1 MAFNPARK
9 MADNIAAIR
18 IALDFTG
25 RQLTETELQTLKK
38 YAAFGGLKA
47 VLFPAGEITEW
58 EKFGASNADLKLYP
72 QVMELHELLQ
82 EKLTAKEY
90 KAAIDALK
98 SSSQTA
104 YYTPAYIPG
113 AIYAA
118 MLEANILPKRLYEPS
133 AGAGVFIDEAVLAF
147 ESLEQVTAVEKDI
160 LTGKILTAICSV
172 HNVPV
177 DVQIKKLEETAAT
190 EKAQADLIISNIP
203 FGKIAVH
210 DPAYNK
216 SGISA
221 KVHTYFFAKGLDK
234 IKDGGILAYIVTDA
248 FLNNPSNELARKYLF
263 TSADLLTVA
272 VLPANLMKEN
282 ANVEVGMHLI
292 LVQKN
297 DHKETLSEAES
308 HLINTVEVENSFG
321 KYYLNAWLA
330 DKNELI
336 YADEIIEGTN
346 ARGKASRVAW
356 QNGEMENIVPL
367 LKEQL
372 LAGFANLDHAKWQA
386 ISFDKKEGH
395 LKQFTFLPVPEQEK
409 KADNT
414 GLLFGQLGLF
424 DAPVQADK
432 ENKALAYLDDL
443 DRQFVDAGTARV
455 ISIVRTTARP
465 NHDSI
470 ILVTARAKANNRYS
484 YKLYSNLSEISFP
497 AKWLSGLSLGQEL
510 DALSV
515 KLKLFGH
522 DYRYEG
528 DTSLE
533 PAFKLLPD
541 KPKAFTD
548 LKPFY
553 IKDTLVIFEGKA
565 GLIGEPNNFEAKFK
579 PLDPQPELPFYEDYI
594 TLRDTYLELSGY
606 ENEHAIQFPELRHS
620 LNVYYDAFVAK
631 YGELN
636 KNINRNR
643 IFNDPAL
650 GFKTLSSLEIREG
663 DKFVRSDIFY
673 GPLFQQKEM
682 LKTDDPAEALARS
695 LNDSGRVDL
704 PVIGQ
709 ITGLTDDE
717 IILQLEKQILL
728 NPKTQAWETT
738 DNYLS
743 GDVVQKLKIA
753 EKLAADDPQNLQFAR
768 SLAAIRRVQPER
780 IPFERLDFN
789 LGERWVPIEY
799 YERFASDLF
808 KLDTKIQYLVSLD
821 DYKVSYGKK
830 GNTIT
835 NEEFSV
841 TPKES
846 NKVTGRTLLE
856 YALLNTNPHF
866 TYPVEQFGKVVRV
879 PDTEAI
885 QNAHR
890 KIDTMRARYLLWLM
904 ELPNED
910 KQYLEKLYNDTY
922 NCYSLREYD
931 GSHLT
936 FPGLDFK
943 ALKIEDLYSS
953 QRNAA
958 WRLMQNNGG
967 LIDHEVGLGKTLTM
981 IVAAMEMKR
990 LGIVHKPM
998 IIALKANVQQITD
1011 TFRLAYPKAKLLAPG
1026 ENDFEPAK
1034 RKRIFHEIKNNN
1046 WDCIILTHDQFGKI
1060 PQAPEIQRQILEI
1073 ELDNTELDLRTV
1085 QDAGEEVSREM
1096 LKGLEIRKEN
1106 LEAKLKGVIESIEQ
1120 RKDTGINFREMNVDH
1135 LFIDESHKFKNL
1147 TFTTRHTKV
1156 AGLGNIAGSQ
1166 KALNMLFAI
1175 RTLQD
1180 RYDTDLCATFLSG
1193 TPISNSLTEMYLIFK
1208 YLRPRELERQ
1218 RISNFDAWAAVYAR
1232 KTVDFEFTVTNEIRA
1247 KERFRHFIKVPELA
1261 LFYNQITDY
1270 KTAKHINLDKPVI
1283 EETLVNIKPTPD
1295 QQEFIKRLMQFARTG
1310 DATVIGRRPLS
1321 RDEDKGR
1328 MLIATNYAK
1337 KMAVDMRLVDPEKYG
1352 DHPGNKVNVC
1362 ARNVAEIYH
1371 ESTPHKGTQII
1382 FSDIGTP
1389 KPGEFNVYDALKEK
1403 LVNDFNIPANQIT
1416 FIHNWA
1422 TDRQRKE
1429 LFRKMNAG
1437 EIRILIGSTEKAGTG
1452 LNVQERVVAM
1462 HHLDIPWKPSELE
1475 QRDGRGARQG
1485 NWLAKMF
1492 YGNKVRNFIYAVE
1505 QSLDNYKFNLL
1516 KNKQIF
1522 ISQMKNNE
1530 LSVRTL
1536 DEGAIDEQSGMSF
1549 SEYIAIL
1556 SGDTSLL
1563 EKTRLEKKV
1572 AELEGYKGAH
1582 FKEVSQS
1589 RYLLEDLEKRSRE
1602 TRATLELVRKDDAAY
1617 KNVLKHDEE
1626 GVKLNPLKLKDMLS
1640 ADAIAIGNHF
1650 IELYKNWQ
1658 PADYSKPELLLGE
1671 LYGFDLYIRRK
1682 LQTVETVFSS
1692 RIEHVT
1698 SLYAESRTTGIKYMQ
1713 NGGAPN
1719 IDNAKLAA
1727 RYFLDAIN
1735 RVVGMADR
1743 YEKELAGINKQIP
1756 EVRELTQRPFDQE
1769 YELASLKKEME
1780 VLEAEISRKIAE
1792 KEKETQAQQ
1801 EINIPGEEQREALE
1815 EEAEVVP
1822 AYVKR

>member
-1 MAFNPARK
+1 

-18 IALDFTG
+18 IALDFSG
-25 RQLTETELQTLKK
+25 QQLSDTDLQILKK
-38 YAAFGGLKA
+38 YAGFGGLKA
-47 VLFPAGEITEW
+47 VLFPPGNLAEW
-58 EKFGASNADLKLYP
+58 EKFSASKADLKLYP
-72 QVMELHELLQ
+72 QVMELHDLLR

-90 KAAIDALK
+90 KAAIEALK

-104 YYTPAYIPG
+104 YYTPDYIPRV
-113 AIYAA
+113 IYAA
-118 MLEANILPKRLYEPS
+118 MLLCNILPKRLYEPS
-133 AGAGVFIDEAVLAF
+133 AGAGIFIDEAVQAF
-147 ESLEQVTAVEKDI
+147 ARLEQINAVEKDI

-172 HNVPV
+172 YDTPV
-177 DVQIKKLEETAAT
+177 DVQIKRLEETEAT
-190 EKAQADLIISNIP
+190 EKGQSDLVISNIP

-248 FLNNPSNELARKYLF
+248 FLNNPSNQLARKYLF

-297 DHKETLSEAES
+297 DTKETLTEAES
-308 HLINTVEVENSFG
+308 QLIDTVEVENSFG
-321 KYYLNAWLA
+321 KYNLNAWLA
-330 DKNELI
+330 DKNELV

-356 QNGEMENIVPL
+356 QNGDMQDIVPM
-367 LKEQL
+367 LKDQL
-372 LAGFANLDHAKWQA
+372 VAGFANFNYAKWEA
-386 ISFDKKEGH
+386 ISFDKKEGK
-395 LKQFTFLPVPEQEK
+395 LKQFTFLPVPETEK
-409 KADNT
+409 TAEKG
-414 GLLFGQLGLF
+414 GLSFGQLGLF
-424 DAPVQADK
+424 DAPVKVDGD
-432 ENKALAYLDDL
+432 NKAMAYLDDL
-443 DRQFVDAGTARV
+443 DKQFVDAGTARLISV
-455 ISIVRTTARP
+455 IRTTTKQL
-465 NHDSI
+465 HDSI
-470 ILVTARAKANNRYS
+470 VLVTARAKSNNRFS

-497 AKWLSGLSLGQEL
+497 GKWMSGISLGQEL

-515 KLKLFGH
+515 KLKQFGH

-541 KPKAFTD
+541 RPKAFTD

-553 IKDTLVIFEGKA
+553 IKDTLVVFNGKL
-565 GLIGEPNNFEAKFK
+565 GLIGEPHNFEAKFE
-579 PLDPQPELPFYEDYI
+579 PLDPQPELPFYEDYL
-594 TLRDTYLELSGY
+594 TLRDIYLELSGY
-606 ENEHAIQFPELRHS
+606 ENEHSIQFPELRTS
-620 LNVYYDAFVAK
+620 LNFYYDAFVAK
-631 YGELN
+631 HGKLN
-636 KNINRNR
+636 KNVNRNR
-643 IFNDPAL
+643 IFNDAAL
-650 GFKTLSSLEIREG
+650 GFKVLSSLEIK
-663 DKFVRSDIFY
+663 DQDTFIRSDIFY

-682 LKTDDPAEALARS
+682 LKTDDPSEALARC
-695 LNDSGRVDL
+695 LNDTGRVDL
-704 PVIGQ
+704 SIIGQ
-709 ITGLTDDE
+709 VTGLTADE
-717 IILQLEKQILL
+717 IILQLDKQIIL
-728 NPKTQAWETT
+728 NPKTLAWETT

-743 GDVVQKLKIA
+743 GDVVEKLKIA
-753 EKLAADDPQNLQFAR
+753 EKLAVDEPQNLQFAR

-799 YERFASDLF
+799 YQRFATDLF
-808 KLDTKIQYLVSLD
+808 KLDTQINYLVSLD
-821 DYKVSYGKK
+821 DYKVSYAKK

-835 NEEFSV
+835 NEEFAV

-846 NKVTGRTLLE
+846 NKITGRTLLE

-866 TYPVEQFGKVVRV
+866 TYPVEQYGKVVRV

-890 KIDTMRARYLLWLM
+890 KIDNIRARYLLWLL

-910 KQYLEKLYNDTY
+910 KQFLEKLYNDTY
-922 NCYSLREYD
+922 NCYRLREFD

-943 ALKIEDLYSS
+943 ALRIADLYPS

-958 WRLMQNNGG
+958 WRVIQNNGG

-981 IVAAMEMKR
+981 IIAAMEMKR
-990 LGIVHKPM
+990 LGIVHKPL
-998 IIALKANVQQITD
+998 ILALKANVQQITD

-1073 ELDNTELDLRTV
+1073 ELENNELDLLAI
-1085 QDAGEEVSREM
+1085 QDSGEEITREM

-1106 LEAKLKGVIESIEQ
+1106 LEAKLKGVMEAIAQ
-1120 RKDTGINFREMNVDH
+1120 RKDSGINFGELNIDH

-1147 TFTTRHTKV
+1147 TFTTRHTRV
-1156 AGLGNIAGSQ
+1156 AGLGNMAGSQ

-1270 KTAKHINLDKPVI
+1270 KTAKHINLDKPEI
-1283 EETLVNIKPTPD
+1283 DETLVNIKPTPD
-1295 QQEFIKRLMQFARTG
+1295 QQDFIKRLMQFAKTG
-1310 DATVIGRRPLS
+1310 DATLIGRRALTK
-1321 RDEDKGR
+1321 DEDKGR

-1337 KMAVDMRLVDPEKYG
+1337 KMAVDMRLVNPEKYG

-1389 KPGEFNVYDALKEK
+1389 KTDEFNVYDALRDK
-1403 LVNDFNIPANQIT
+1403 LVTDFNIPANQIT

-1422 TDRQRKE
+1422 TDKQRKE
-1429 LFRKMNAG
+1429 LFKKMNAG
-1437 EIRILIGSTEKAGTG
+1437 DIRILIGSTEKAGTG
-1452 LNVQERVVAM
+1452 LNVQERIVAM

-1582 FKEVSQS
+1582 FKEVARS
-1589 RYLLEDLEKRSRE
+1589 RYLLEDLEKKSHE
-1602 TRATLELVRKDDAAY
+1602 TQSTLELVRKDELHY
-1617 KNVLKHDEE
+1617 KKVLKYDED
-1626 GVKLNPLKLKDMLS
+1626 GAKLNPLKMADTLQ
-1640 ADAIAIGNHF
+1640 ADAVAIGQKL
-1650 IELYKNWQ
+1650 IDLYKNWSPQ
-1658 PADYSKPELLLGE
+1658 DFSKPEFYLGE
-1671 LYGFDLYIRRK
+1671 LYGFDLFIRRK
-1682 LQTVETVFSS
+1682 LQTVEEGFSS
-1692 RIEHVT
+1692 RITHVT

-1719 IDNAKLAA
+1719 IDNPKLAA

-1735 RVVGMADR
+1735 RVIGMAER
-1743 YEKELAGINKQIP
+1743 YEKELDGINKQIP
-1756 EVRELTQRPFDQE
+1756 EVRELTQRPFEQE
-1769 YELASLKKEME
+1769 YELASLKREME
-1780 VLEAEISRKIAE
+1780 KLEMEISRKIAE
-1792 KEKETQAQQ
+1792 KEKQAQ
-1801 EINIPGEEQREALE
+1801 GEQLFNEDD
-1815 EEAEVVP
+1815 AEVIEVEP
-1822 AYVKR
+1822 VSVKR

>member
-1 MAFNPARK
+1 

-25 RQLTETELQTLKK
+25 QRLSEKDLETLNK
-38 YAAFGGLKA
+38 YAGFGGLKA
-47 VLFPAGEITEW
+47 VLFPPGELAEW
-58 EKFGASNADLKLYP
+58 AKFGASATDIRLYP
-72 QVMELHELLQ
+72 QVMEMHSLLK
-82 EKLTAKEY
+82 EKLTPADY

-104 YYTPAYIPG
+104 FYTPDYIPR

-118 MLEANILPKRLYEPS
+118 LAESNILPKRLYEPS
-133 AGAGVFIDEAVLAF
+133 AGAGVFIAEAIQAF
-147 ESLEQVTAVEKDI
+147 SGLEQINAVEKDI
-160 LTGKILTAICSV
+160 LTGKILTALCSV
-172 HNVPV
+172 YDVPV
-177 DVQIKKLEETAAT
+177 TVQIKKLEETAAT
-190 EKAQADLIISNIP
+190 EKAQSDIVISNIP

-248 FLNNPSNELARKYLF
+248 FLNNPSNALARKYLF

-297 DHKETLSEAES
+297 NTKETLSEAES
-308 HLINTVEVENSFG
+308 QLIDTVECENSFG
-321 KYYLNAWLA
+321 KYHLNAWLA
-330 DKNELI
+330 DKTELV

-346 ARGKASRVAW
+346 ARGKASRMAW
-356 QNGEMENIVPL
+356 QNGDMLDIVPL
-367 LKEQL
+367 LQQQL
-372 LAGFANLDHAKWQA
+372 VSGFANFDHAKWEA
-386 ISFDKKEGH
+386 ISFDKKQAQ
-395 LKQFTFLPVPEQEK
+395 LTQFTFLPVPEQEK
-409 KADNT
+409 KADKQE
-414 GLLFGQLGLF
+414 LSFGQLGLF
-424 DAPVQADK
+424 DAPVQTDQD
-432 ENKALAYLDDL
+432 NKALAYLDDL
-443 DRQFVDAGTARV
+443 DKQFVDAGTARV
-455 ISIVRTTARP
+455 ISFIRTTVKP
-465 NHDSI
+465 LHDSI
-470 ILVTARAKANNRYS
+470 VLISARAKANSRYN

-497 AKWLSGLSLGQEL
+497 GKWMSGVNLGHEL
-510 DALSV
+510 DALSL
-515 KLKLFGH
+515 KLKHFGH

-541 KPKAFTD
+541 RPKAFTD

-553 IKDTLVIFEGKA
+553 TKDTLVIFNNKL
-565 GLIGEPNNFEAKFK
+565 GLIGEPQNFEAKFE
-579 PLDPQPELPFYEDYI
+579 PLDPQPELSFYRDYLA
-594 TLRDTYLELSGY
+594 LRDIYLELSGY
-606 ENEHAIQFPELRHS
+606 ENEHQIQFPELRRS
-620 LNVYYDAFVAK
+620 LNLNYDAFVNR

-636 KNINRNR
+636 KNSNRNR
-643 IFNDPAL
+643 IFNDAAL
-650 GFKTLSSLEIREG
+650 GFKIVSSLEIKDQ

-673 GPLFQQKEM
+673 GPLFQQREM
-682 LKTDDPAEALARS
+682 LKTDDPSEALARC
-695 LNDSGRVDL
+695 LNDTGRVDL
-704 PVIGQ
+704 SILTQV
-709 ITGLTDDE
+709 TGLTEDE
-717 IILQLEKQILL
+717 VILRLDNQILL
-728 NPKTQAWETT
+728 NPQTLQWETT

-743 GDVVQKLKIA
+743 GNVVQKLRTA
-753 EKLAADDPQNLQFAR
+753 EKLAEEEPQHLQFAR

-799 YERFASDLF
+799 YQRFATDLF
-808 KLDTKIQYLVSLD
+808 KLDTKVDFYNSID
-821 DYKVSYGKK
+821 TYKVSYTKK

-841 TPKES
+841 NPKES
-846 NKVTGRTLLE
+846 NKITGRTLLE

-866 TYPVEQFGKVVRV
+866 TYPVEQYGKVARV

-890 KIDTMRARYLLWLM
+890 KIDNIRSRYLLWLL

-910 KQYLEKLYNDTY
+910 KQYLEKRYNDTY
-922 NCYSLREYD
+922 NCYALREYD
-931 GSHLT
+931 GSHLS

-943 ALKIEDLYSS
+943 ALKIADLYPS

-958 WRLMQNNGG
+958 WRIIQNSGG

-981 IVAAMEMKR
+981 IIAAMEMKR
-990 LGIVHKPM
+990 LGIAHKPM
-998 IIALKANVQQITD
+998 ILALKANIQQITD

-1060 PQAPEIQRQILEI
+1060 PQDPEIQRQIFEI
-1073 ELDNTELDLRTV
+1073 ELDNIELDLHAL
-1085 QDAGEEVSREM
+1085 QDSGEEITREM

-1106 LEAKLKGVIESIEQ
+1106 LEAKLKGVIDAIDQ
-1120 RKDTGINFREMNVDH
+1120 RKDTGINFSELNIDH

-1156 AGLGNIAGSQ
+1156 AGLGNLAGSQ

-1218 RISNFDAWAAVYAR
+1218 QISNFDAWAAVYVR
-1232 KTVDFEFTVTNEIRA
+1232 KTVDFEFNVTNEIRA

-1270 KTAKHINLDKPVI
+1270 KTAKHINLDKPEI
-1283 EETLVNIKPTPD
+1283 DETLVNIKPTPD
-1295 QQEFIKRLMQFARTG
+1295 QQEFIKRLMQFAKTG
-1310 DATVIGRRPLS
+1310 DATLIGRRQLTAK
-1321 RDEDKGR
+1321 EDKGR

-1337 KMAVDMRLVDPEKYG
+1337 KMAVDMRLVDPQKYG
-1352 DHPGNKVNVC
+1352 DHPDNKVNVC

-1371 ESTPHKGTQII
+1371 ESTPNKGTQII

-1389 KPGEFNVYDALKEK
+1389 KTNEFNVYDALREK
-1403 LVNDFNIPANQIT
+1403 LIRDFNIPANQIT

-1422 TDRQRKE
+1422 TDKQRKE
-1429 LFRKMNAG
+1429 LFKKMNAG
-1437 EIRILIGSTEKAGTG
+1437 EIRILVGSTEKAGTG
-1452 LNVQERVVAM
+1452 LNVQERIVAM

-1522 ISQMKNNE
+1522 ISQMKNSE

-1536 DEGAIDEQSGMSF
+1536 DEGAMDEQSGMSF

-1563 EKTRLEKKV
+1563 EKTRLDKKV

-1582 FKEVSQS
+1582 FKEVSRS
-1589 RYLLEDLEKRSRE
+1589 RYLLEDLEKKSRE
-1602 TRATLELVRKDDAAY
+1602 TTSTLELVRKDDVAY
-1617 KNVLKHDEE
+1617 KEVLKYDND
-1626 GVKLNPLKLKDMLS
+1626 GAKLNPLKLIDAS
-1640 ADAIAIGNHF
+1640 PADAVAIGNQF

-1658 PADYSKPELLLGE
+1658 PEDFNKPELLLGE

-1682 LQTVETVFSS
+1682 LQAVEDGFSS
-1692 RIEHVT
+1692 RINHVT
-1698 SLYAESRTTGIKYMQ
+1698 SLYAESRATGIKYMQ

-1719 IDNAKLAA
+1719 IDNPKLAA

-1735 RVVGMADR
+1735 RVVGMVER
-1743 YEKELAGINKQIP
+1743 YEKELVGINTQIP
-1756 EVRELTQRPFDQE
+1756 EVRELTQRPFEQE
-1769 YELASLKKEME
+1769 YELAALKKDLEKLEME
-1780 VLEAEISRKIAE
+1780 ISARIAE
-1792 KEKETQAQQ
+1792 KEKQAQTQ
-1801 EINIPGEEQREALE
+1801 QVLDVDAGEVDDSLE
-1815 EEAEVVP
+1815 LAP
-1822 AYVKR
+1822 AHLKR

>member
-1 MAFNPARK
+1 

-18 IALDFTG
+18 IALDFDG
-25 RQLTETELQTLKK
+25 QPLSQTELETLKK
-38 YAAFGGLKA
+38 YAGFGGLKA
-47 VLFPAGEITEW
+47 VLFPPGELTEW
-58 EKFGASNADLKLYP
+58 TKFGASAADIKLYP
-72 QVMELHELLQ
+72 QVMELHALLR
-82 EKLTAKEY
+82 EKLTAAAY
-90 KAAIDALK
+90 KDAVDALK

-104 YYTPAYIPG
+104 YYTPDYIPR
-113 AIYAA
+113 AIYSA
-118 MLEANILPKRLYEPS
+118 MAEANILPRRLYEPS
-133 AGAGVFIDEAVLAF
+133 AGAGIFIEEAVQAF
-147 ESLEQVTAVEKDI
+147 AGLEQINAVEKDI
-160 LTGKILTAICSV
+160 LTGKILTALCSV
-172 HNVPV
+172 HELPV
-177 DVQIKKLEETAAT
+177 EVQIKKLEETAAT
-190 EKAQADLIISNIP
+190 EKAQSDLVISNIP

-263 TSADLLTVA
+263 TSADLLSVA

-297 DHKETLSEAES
+297 DSKETLTDAERQ
-308 HLINTVEVENSFG
+308 LIDTVEVQNSFG
-321 KYYLNAWLA
+321 KYHLNAWLA
-330 DKNELI
+330 GKNELV

-356 QNGEMENIVPL
+356 QNGDMLDIVPL
-367 LKEQL
+367 LKAQL
-372 LAGFANLDHAKWQA
+372 VAGFANFNYVKWEA
-386 ISFDKKEGH
+386 ISFASKQSQ
-395 LKQFTFLPVPEQEK
+395 LSQFTFLPVPQQEK
-409 KADNT
+409 LDKEE
-414 GLLFGQLGLF
+414 LSYGQLGLF
-424 DAPVQADK
+424 DAPVQDLR

-443 DRQFVDAGTARV
+443 DKQFVDAGTARV
-455 ISIVRTTARP
+455 ISIIRTTAKP
-465 NHDSI
+465 LHDSI
-470 ILVTARAKANNRYS
+470 VLISARAKTNNRYS
-484 YKLYSNLSEISFP
+484 YKLYCNLGEISLP
-497 AKWLSGLSLGQEL
+497 GKWMSGISLGQEL
-510 DALSV
+510 DALSA
-515 KLKLFGH
+515 KLKNFGH

-533 PAFKLLPD
+533 PAFKLQPD
-541 KPKAFTD
+541 RPKAFTD

-553 IKDTLVIFEGKA
+553 TKDTLVIFNGKL
-565 GLIGEPNNFEAKFK
+565 GLIGEPHNFEAKCE
-579 PLDPQPELPFYEDYI
+579 PLDPQPELPFYEDY
-594 TLRDTYLELSGY
+594 LAVRDIYLELSGY
-606 ENEHAIQFPELRHS
+606 ENEHEIQFPELRKS
-620 LNVYYDAFVAK
+620 LNFYYDAFVSK
-631 YGELN
+631 HGVLN
-636 KNINRNR
+636 INANRNR
-643 IFNDPAL
+643 ILNDAAL
-650 GFKTLSSLEIREG
+650 GFKMLSSLEIR
-663 DKFVRSDIFY
+663 DDQQFVRSDIFY

-682 LKTDDPAEALARS
+682 LKTDDPAEALARC
-695 LNDSGRVDL
+695 LNDTGRVDL
-704 PVIGQ
+704 SIIGQ
-709 ITGLTDDE
+709 VTGLSEDE
-717 IILQLEKQILL
+717 IILQLDKQILL
-728 NPKTQAWETT
+728 NPQTCTWETT

-743 GDVVQKLKIA
+743 GNVVQKLKA
-753 EKLAADDPQNLQFAR
+753 AGKLAAEEPQNLQFAR
-768 SLAAIRRVQPER
+768 SLAAIQRVQPEK

-799 YERFASDLF
+799 YQRFATDLF
-808 KLDTKIQYLVSLD
+808 KLDTRVDFYGSVD
-821 DYKVSYGKK
+821 TYKVSYAKK
-830 GNTIT
+830 GNTVT

-846 NKVTGRTLLE
+846 NKITGRTLLE
-856 YALLNTNPHF
+856 YALLNTTPHF
-866 TYPVEQFGKVVRV
+866 TYPVEQYDKIVRV

-890 KIDTMRARYLLWLM
+890 KIDHIRSRYLLWLL
-904 ELPNED
+904 ELPNQD

-922 NCYSLREYD
+922 NCYALREYD

-936 FPGLDFK
+936 FPGLDLK
-943 ALKIEDLYSS
+943 ALKIPGLFSS

-958 WRLMQNNGG
+958 WRIMQNNGG

-981 IVAAMEMKR
+981 IIAAMEMKR
-990 LGIVHKPM
+990 LGVIHKPM
-998 IIALKANVQQITD
+998 ILALKANVQQITD

-1073 ELDNTELDLRTV
+1073 ELDNTELDLIAA
-1085 QDAGEEVSREM
+1085 QEAGEEITREM

-1106 LEAKLKGVIESIEQ
+1106 LEAKLKGVMEAIAL
-1120 RKDTGINFREMNVDH
+1120 RKDSGINFRELNIDH

-1147 TFTTRHTKV
+1147 TFTTRHTRV
-1156 AGLGNIAGSQ
+1156 AGLGNMAGSQ

-1175 RTLQD
+1175 RTLQE
-1180 RYDTDLCATFLSG
+1180 RNGTDLCATFLSG

-1208 YLRPRELERQ
+1208 YLRPQELERQ
-1218 RISNFDAWAAVYAR
+1218 QISNFDAWAAVYAR
-1232 KTVDFEFTVTNEIRA
+1232 KTVDFEFAVTNEIRA

-1270 KTAKHINLDKPVI
+1270 KTAKHINLDKPEI

-1295 QQEFIKRLMQFARTG
+1295 QQDFIKRLMQFAKTG
-1310 DATVIGRRPLS
+1310 DATLIGRRPLTK
-1321 RDEDKGR
+1321 DEDKGR

-1337 KMAVDMRLVDPEKYG
+1337 KMAVDMRLVNSDKYE

-1362 ARNVAEIYH
+1362 ARNVSEIYH
-1371 ESTPHKGTQII
+1371 ESTPHNGTQII

-1389 KPGEFNVYDALKEK
+1389 KVDEFNVYDALRDK
-1403 LVNDFNIPANQIT
+1403 LINDFNIPPNQIT

-1422 TDRQRKE
+1422 TDKQRKD

-1452 LNVQERVVAM
+1452 LNVQERIVAM

-1536 DEGAIDEQSGMSF
+1536 DEGAMDEQSGMSF

-1582 FKEVSQS
+1582 FKEVARS
-1589 RYLLEDLEKRSRE
+1589 RYLLEDLEKKSRE
-1602 TRATLELVRKDDAAY
+1602 TKSTLELVRKDEITY
-1617 KNVLKHDEE
+1617 KDVLKRDAD
-1626 GVKLNPLKLKDMLS
+1626 GAKLNPLKLTDLFQ
-1640 ADAIAIGNHF
+1640 ADATAIGQKL
-1650 IELYKNWQ
+1650 IDLYKNWY
-1658 PADYSKPELLLGE
+1658 PEDFNKPELHLGE
-1671 LYGFDLYIRRK
+1671 LYGFDLFIRRK
-1682 LQTVETVFSS
+1682 LQTVEDGFSS
-1692 RIEHVT
+1692 RITHVT
-1698 SLYAESRTTGIKYMQ
+1698 SLYAESRITGIKYMQ

-1719 IDNAKLAA
+1719 IDNPKLAA
-1727 RYFLDAIN
+1727 RYFLDAMN
-1735 RVVGMADR
+1735 RVVGMAER
-1743 YEKELAGINKQIP
+1743 YEKELESINKQIP
-1756 EVRELTQRPFDQE
+1756 EVRELSQRPFDQE
-1769 YELASLKKEME
+1769 YELVSLKRDMEKLEME
-1780 VLEAEISRKIAE
+1780 INQRIAE
-1792 KEKETQAQQ
+1792 KEKQMQTEQLS
-1801 EINIPGEEQREALE
+1801 IEEDNEKM
-1815 EEAEVVP
+1815 EVPVF
-1822 AYVKR
+1822 VKR

>member
-1 MAFNPARK
+1 

-18 IALDFTG
+18 IALDFNG
-25 RQLTETELQTLKK
+25 RQLSDADLQTLKK
-38 YAAFGGLKA
+38 YAGFGGLKA
-47 VLFPAGEITEW
+47 VLFPPGELSAW
-58 EKFGASNADLKLYP
+58 EKFGASKTDLKLYP

-82 EKLTAKEY
+82 KKLTAKEY

-104 YYTPAYIPG
+104 YYTPDFIPR
-113 AIYAA
+113 AIYTA
-118 MLEANILPKRLYEPS
+118 MLQCNILPKHLYEPS
-133 AGAGVFIDEAVLAF
+133 AGAGVFIEEALLTFAGLA
-147 ESLEQVTAVEKDI
+147 QVTAVEKDI
-160 LTGKILTAICSV
+160 LTGKVLTAICSAYDTPI
-172 HNVPV
+172 N
-177 DVQIKKLEETAAT
+177 VQIKKLEETAAT
-190 EKAQADLIISNIP
+190 EKGQSDLVISNIP

-234 IKDGGILAYIVTDA
+234 INDGGILAYIVTDA
-248 FLNNPSNELARKYLF
+248 FLNNPSNATARKYLF
-263 TSADLLTVA
+263 TTADLLTVA

-297 DHKETLSEAES
+297 DTKETLTEAES
-308 HLINTVEVENSFG
+308 MLLDTVEIENSFG
-321 KYYLNAWLA
+321 KYHINAWLA
-330 DKNELI
+330 DKNELV

-346 ARGKASRVAW
+346 ARGKPSRIAW
-356 QNGEMENIVPL
+356 QNGEMLDIIPIL
-367 LKEQL
+367 REQL
-372 LAGFANLDHAKWQA
+372 VAGFRNFNYAKWEA
-386 ISFDKKEGH
+386 ISFDKKEGQ
-395 LKQFTFLPVPEQEK
+395 LRQFTFLPVPEKEK
-409 KADNT
+409 AT
-414 GLLFGQLGLF
+414 GRPALNFGQLGLF
-424 DAPVQADK
+424 DAPVQPESDDK
-432 ENKALAYLDDL
+432 AQAYLDDL
-443 DRQFVDAGTARV
+443 DQQFVEAETARV
-455 ISIVRTTARP
+455 VSIIRTTQRP
-465 NHDSI
+465 LHDSI
-470 ILVTARAKANNRYS
+470 VLLTARAKANNRFN
-484 YKLYSNLSEISFP
+484 YKLYSNLSELSFP
-497 AKWLSGLSLGQEL
+497 GKWMTGVALGQEL

-515 KLKLFGH
+515 KLKQYGH

-528 DTSLE
+528 DSTLE
-533 PAFKLLPD
+533 AAFRLVAD
-541 KPKAFTD
+541 RPKAFTD
-548 LKPFY
+548 IKPFY
-553 IKDTLVIFEGKA
+553 EKDTLVIFEGKA
-565 GLIGEPNNFEAKFK
+565 GLIGEPHNFEAKFD
-579 PLDPQPELPFYEDYI
+579 PLDPQPDLAFFEDYL
-594 TLRDTYLELSGY
+594 TLRDIYLELSGY
-606 ENEHAIQFPELRHS
+606 ENEHAIQFPELRQS
-620 LNVYYDAFVAK
+620 LNFYYEAFVSK

-636 KNINRNR
+636 QTENRNR
-643 IFNDPAL
+643 ILQDVAL
-650 GFKTLSSLEIREG
+650 GFKVLSSLEIREQEN
-663 DKFVRSDIFY
+663 FVRSDIFY

-682 LKTDDPAEALARS
+682 LKTDDPLEALARC
-695 LNDSGRVDL
+695 LNDTGRVDL
-704 PVIGQ
+704 SIIAQV
-709 ITGLTDDE
+709 TGLTEDE
-717 IILQLEKQILL
+717 IIIQLDKQILL
-728 NPKTQAWETT
+728 NPQSLGWETT

-743 GDVVQKLKIA
+743 GNVVEKLKVA
-753 EKLAADDPQNLQFAR
+753 EKLAGDEPNNLQFAR
-768 SLAAIRRVQPER
+768 SLSAIRRVQPER

-789 LGERWVPIEY
+789 LGERWVPLEY
-799 YERFASDLF
+799 YERFATDLF
-808 KLDTKIQYLVSLD
+808 KLDTKISYLLSVD
-821 DYKVSYGKK
+821 DYKVSYAKK

-856 YALLNTNPHF
+856 YALLNTSPHF
-866 TYPVEQFGKVVRV
+866 TYPVEQYGKVVRV

-890 KIDTMRARYLLWLM
+890 KIDNIRTRYLLWLM
-904 ELPNED
+904 ELPNEE

-922 NCYSLREYD
+922 NCYALREFD
-931 GSHLT
+931 GSHLSL
-936 FPGLDFK
+936 PGFDFK
-943 ALKIEDLYSS
+943 ALKISDLYPS

-958 WRLMQNNGG
+958 WRVIQNNGG

-981 IVAAMEMKR
+981 IIAAMEMKR
-990 LGIVHKPM
+990 LGIVHKPL
-998 IIALKANVQQITD
+998 ILALKANVQQITD

-1073 ELDNTELDLRTV
+1073 ELGNTELDLLTI
-1085 QDAGEEVSREM
+1085 QNAGEEISREM

-1106 LEAKLKGVIESIEQ
+1106 LEAKLKGVIEAIEQ
-1120 RKDTGINFREMNVDH
+1120 RKDTGINFREMNIDH

-1270 KTAKHINLDKPVI
+1270 KTANHINLDKPEI
-1283 EETLVNIKPTPD
+1283 DETLVNIKPTPD
-1295 QQEFIKRLMQFARTG
+1295 QQEFIKRLMGFARTG
-1310 DATVIGRRPLS
+1310 DATLIGRRPLT

-1337 KMAVDMRLVDPEKYG
+1337 KMAVDMRLVNPEQYG

-1389 KPGEFNVYDALKEK
+1389 KTGEFNVYDALRDK
-1403 LVNDFNIPANQIT
+1403 LVADFNIPANQIT

-1422 TDRQRKE
+1422 TDKQRKE
-1429 LFRKMNAG
+1429 LFKKMNAG

-1452 LNVQERVVAM
+1452 LNVQERIVAM

-1485 NWLAKMF
+1485 NWLTKKF

-1582 FKEVSQS
+1582 FKEVSRS
-1589 RYLLEDLEKRSRE
+1589 RYLLEDLEKKSRE
-1602 TRATLELVRKDDAAY
+1602 TGQTLEMVRKDEQAY
-1617 KNVLKHDEE
+1617 KTVLKYDAD
-1626 GVKLNPLKLKDMLS
+1626 GAKLNPLKL
-1640 ADAIAIGNHF
+1640 ADSVQPEAIAIGNHF
-1650 IELYKNWQ
+1650 IGLYKNWQ
-1658 PADYSKPELLLGE
+1658 PADPAKPEQHLGE
-1671 LYGFDLYIRRK
+1671 LYGFDLFIRRK
-1682 LQTVETVFSS
+1682 LQTVESGFTS
-1692 RIEHVT
+1692 RIEQVT
-1698 SLYAESRTTGIKYMQ
+1698 SLYAESRATGIKYLQ

-1719 IDNAKLAA
+1719 IDNPKLAA
-1727 RYFLDAIN
+1727 RYFLEAIN
-1735 RVVGMADR
+1735 RVVGMAER
-1743 YEKELAGINKQIP
+1743 YEKELADTNRQIP

-1769 YELASLKKEME
+1769 YELASLKKELAK
-1780 VLEAEISRKIAE
+1780 LEMEISNRIAE
-1792 KEKETQAQQ
+1792 KDKEAQAQQ
-1801 EINIPGEEQREALE
+1801 ALDMDPAQQEEVIEQDAGYSPGIL
-1815 EEAEVVP
+1815 
-1822 AYVKR
+1822 KR

>member
-1 MAFNPARK
+1 MAFNPVRK

-18 IALDFTG
+18 IALDFSG
-25 RQLTETELQTLKK
+25 QQLSLADLETLKK
-38 YAAFGGLKA
+38 YAGFGGLKA
-47 VLFPAGEITEW
+47 VLFPPGEINGW
-58 EKFGASNADLKLYP
+58 EKFGASKADLKLYP
-72 QVMELHELLQ
+72 QVMELHGLLR

-90 KAAIDALK
+90 KEAIDALK

-104 YYTPAYIPG
+104 YYTPDYIPG

-118 MLEANILPKRLYEPS
+118 MQESNILPKRLYEPS
-133 AGAGVFIDEAVLAF
+133 AGAGVFVDEAVQAF
-147 ESLEQVTAVEKDI
+147 PDLEKINAVEKDI
-160 LTGKILTAICSV
+160 LTGKILTAISSV
-172 HNVPV
+172 HPIPV
-177 DVQIKKLEETAAT
+177 EVQIKKLEETSAA
-190 EKAQADLIISNIP
+190 EKAQSDLVISNIP

-248 FLNNPSNELARKYLF
+248 FLNNPSNETARKYLF

-272 VLPANLMKEN
+272 VLPANLMKEH

-297 DHKETLSEAES
+297 DAKDILTEAES
-308 HLINTVEVENSFG
+308 QLIETVEVANPFG
-321 KYYLNAWLA
+321 KYFLNAWLA
-330 DKNELI
+330 DKNELV
-336 YADEIIEGTN
+336 YADEVIEGTN
-346 ARGKASRVAW
+346 ARGKAARIAW
-356 QNGEMENIVPL
+356 QNGDMQDIVPL

-372 LAGFANLDHAKWQA
+372 IAGFTNLNYAKWEA
-386 ISFDKKEGH
+386 ISFDQKQAQ
-395 LKQFTFLPVPEQEK
+395 LTQFTFLPVPALEK
-409 KADNT
+409 KAEKPT
-414 GLLFGQLGLF
+414 LSLGQLGLF
-424 DAPVQADK
+424 DAPVTKAED
-432 ENKALAYLDDL
+432 NKALAYLDEL
-443 DRQFVDAGTARV
+443 DKQFVDAGTARI
-455 ISIVRTTARP
+455 ISTIRTTGKP
-465 NHDSI
+465 LHDSI
-470 ILVTARAKANNRYS
+470 VLVTARAKVNNKYN
-484 YKLYSNLSEISFP
+484 YKLFSNLSEISFP
-497 AKWLSGLSLGQEL
+497 AKWMAGVSLGQEL

-515 KLKLFGH
+515 KLKHYGH

-528 DTSLE
+528 DATLE

-541 KPKAFTD
+541 RPKAFTD

-553 IKDTLVIFEGKA
+553 SKDTLVIFEGKL
-565 GLIGEPNNFEAKFK
+565 GLIGEPRNFEAKFD
-579 PLDPQPELPFYEDYI
+579 PLDPQPELPFYEDYL
-594 TLRDTYLELSGY
+594 TLRDIYLELSGY
-606 ENEHAIQFPELRHS
+606 ESEHAIQFPELRKS
-620 LNVYYDAFVAK
+620 LNFYYDAFLSK
-631 YGELN
+631 HGELN
-636 KNINRNR
+636 KNANRNR
-643 IFNDPAL
+643 ILNDAAL
-650 GFKTLSSLEIREG
+650 GFKTLSSLEIKEG
-663 DKFVRSDIFY
+663 EKFVRSDIFY

-682 LKTDDPAEALARS
+682 LKTDDPAEALARC
-695 LNDSGRVDL
+695 LNDTGRVDL
-704 PVIGQ
+704 TLICQ
-709 ITGLTDDE
+709 ITGLTEDE
-717 IILQLEKQILL
+717 AIIQLEKQILL
-728 NPKTQAWETT
+728 NPETGLWETT

-743 GDVVQKLKIA
+743 GDVVAKMKAA
-753 EKLAADDPQNLQFAR
+753 EKLSEEQPQNLQFAR

-799 YERFASDLF
+799 YQRFASDLF
-808 KLDTKIQYLVSLD
+808 KLDTTIKYLGSLD

-866 TYPVEQFGKVVRV
+866 TYPVEQYGKTVRV

-890 KIDTMRARYLLWLM
+890 KIDTIRTRYLLWLL

-910 KQYLEKLYNDTY
+910 KQFLEKLYNDTY
-922 NCYSLREYD
+922 NCYALREFD

-943 ALKIEDLYSS
+943 ALKIADLYPS

-958 WRLMQNNGG
+958 WRVIQNNGG

-981 IVAAMEMKR
+981 IIAAMEMKR

-1073 ELDNTELDLRTV
+1073 ELNNTELDLLAV
-1085 QDAGEEVSREM
+1085 QDAGEEISREM

-1106 LEAKLKGVIESIEQ
+1106 LEAKLKGVIEAIEQ

-1175 RTLQD
+1175 RTLQE
-1180 RYDTDLCATFLSG
+1180 RFDTDLCATFLSG

-1261 LFYNQITDY
+1261 MFYNQITDY
-1270 KTAKHINLDKPVI
+1270 KTAKHINLDKPDI

-1295 QQEFIKRLMQFARTG
+1295 QQDFIKRLMAFAKTG
-1310 DATVIGRRPLS
+1310 DATVIGRRPLT

-1337 KMAVDMRLVDPEKYG
+1337 KMAVDMRLVNPDKYG

-1371 ESTPHKGTQII
+1371 ESTQNKGTQII

-1389 KPGEFNVYDALKEK
+1389 KPSEFNVYDALRDK
-1403 LVNDFNIPANQIT
+1403 LVTDFDIPANQIT

-1422 TDRQRKE
+1422 TDKQRKE

-1452 LNVQERVVAM
+1452 LNVQERIVAM

-1485 NWLAKMF
+1485 NWLAKKF

-1522 ISQMKNNE
+1522 ISQMKNNQ

-1536 DEGAIDEQSGMSF
+1536 DEGAMDEQSGMSF

-1582 FKEVSQS
+1582 FKEVSRS
-1589 RYLLEDLEKRSRE
+1589 RYLLEDLEKKSRE
-1602 TRATLELVRKDDAAY
+1602 TGQTLELVRKDEVIY
-1617 KNVLKHDEE
+1617 RQVLKLDED
-1626 GVKLNPLKLKDMLS
+1626 GTKLNPLKLNDGVYS
-1640 ADAIAIGNHF
+1640 DPVAIGNKL

-1658 PADYSKPELLLGE
+1658 PTDFTKPELHLGE
-1671 LYGFDLYIRRK
+1671 LYGFDLYIRKK
-1682 LQTVETVFSS
+1682 LQTVETGFSS

-1698 SLYAESRTTGIKYMQ
+1698 SLYAESRATGIKYMQ

-1719 IDNAKLAA
+1719 IDNPKLAA

-1735 RVVGMADR
+1735 RVIGMAER
-1743 YEKELAGINKQIP
+1743 YEKELAGIDKQIP
-1756 EVRELTQRPFDQE
+1756 EVRELSLRPFDQE
-1769 YELASLKKEME
+1769 YELASLKRDVEK
-1780 VLEAEISRKIAE
+1780 LELEISQKIAE
-1792 KEKETQAQQ
+1792 KEKQAQAEQLKIEQ
-1801 EINIPGEEQREALE
+1801 EPEEIEAVTV
-1815 EEAEVVP
+1815 AV
-1822 AYVKR
+1822 RR

>member
-1 MAFNPARK
+1 
-9 MADNIAAIR
+9 
-18 IALDFTG
+18 
-25 RQLTETELQTLKK
+25 
-38 YAAFGGLKA
+38 
-47 VLFPAGEITEW
+47 
-58 EKFGASNADLKLYP
+58 
-72 QVMELHELLQ
+72 
-82 EKLTAKEY
+82 
-90 KAAIDALK
+90 
-98 SSSQTA
+98 
-104 YYTPAYIPG
+104 
-113 AIYAA
+113 
-118 MLEANILPKRLYEPS
+118 
-133 AGAGVFIDEAVLAF
+133 
-147 ESLEQVTAVEKDI
+147 
-160 LTGKILTAICSV
+160 
-172 HNVPV
+172 
-177 DVQIKKLEETAAT
+177 
-190 EKAQADLIISNIP
+190 
-203 FGKIAVH
+203 
-210 DPAYNK
+210 
-216 SGISA
+216 
-221 KVHTYFFAKGLDK
+221 
-234 IKDGGILAYIVTDA
+234 
-248 FLNNPSNELARKYLF
+248 
-263 TSADLLTVA
+263 
-272 VLPANLMKEN
+272 MKEN

-297 DHKETLSEAES
+297 DSKETLTEAEGL
-308 HLINTVEVENSFG
+308 LIDTIEVGNSFG
-321 KYYLNAWLA
+321 KYHLNAWLA

-336 YADEIIEGTN
+336 YADEIIEGSN

-356 QNGEMENIVPL
+356 QNGDMQDIIPSL
-367 LKEQL
+367 REQL
-372 LAGFANLDHAKWQA
+372 VAGFTNFNYAKWEA
-386 ISFDKKEGH
+386 ISFTKKEAQ
-395 LKQFTFLPVPEQEK
+395 LKQFTFLPVPQPAK
-409 KADNT
+409 SDDKN
-414 GLLFGQLGLF
+414 GLSFGQLGLF
-424 DAPVQADK
+424 DAPVKSDAD
-432 ENKALAYLDDL
+432 NKAIAYMDDL
-443 DRQFVDAGTARV
+443 DKQFVDTATVRQISV
-455 ISIVRTTARP
+455 IRTTARP
-465 NHDSI
+465 LHDSI
-470 ILVTARAKANNRYS
+470 VLLTARAKANNRYS

-497 AKWLSGLSLGQEL
+497 GKWISGNALGQEL
-510 DALSV
+510 DNLSV
-515 KLKLFGH
+515 KLKHFGH

-533 PAFKLLPD
+533 PAFKLQPD

-553 IKDTLVIFEGKA
+553 TKDTLVYYNGKL
-565 GLIGEPNNFEAKFK
+565 GLIGEPHNFEANFDAF
-579 PLDPQPELPFYEDYI
+579 DPQPELPFYEDYL

-606 ENEHAIQFPELRHS
+606 ENEHGIQFPELRKS
-620 LNVYYDAFVAK
+620 LNFYYDAFLAR

-636 KNINRNR
+636 KNANRNR
-643 IFNDPAL
+643 ILNDAAL
-650 GFKTLSSLEIREG
+650 GFKVLSSLEVREN
-663 DKFVRSDIFY
+663 DQFVRSDIFY

-682 LKTDDPAEALARS
+682 LKTDDPAEALARC
-695 LNDSGRVDL
+695 LNDTGRVEL
-704 PVIGQ
+704 SVISQ
-709 ITGLTDDE
+709 ITGLTADE
-717 IILQLEKQILL
+717 IIRQLDKQILL
-728 NPKTQAWETT
+728 NPQTLNWETT

-743 GDVVQKLKIA
+743 GNVVLKLKAA
-753 EKLAADDPQNLQFAR
+753 ETLAEEEPQNLQYAR

-789 LGERWVPIEY
+789 LGERWVPIDY
-799 YERFASDLF
+799 YQRFATDLF
-808 KLDTKIQYLVSLD
+808 KLDTKINYLVSID
-821 DYKVSYGKK
+821 DYKVSYAKK

-846 NKVTGRTLLE
+846 HKITGHTLLE

-866 TYPVEQFGKVVRV
+866 TYPVEQYGKVVRV

-890 KIDTMRARYLLWLM
+890 KIDNIRTRYLLWLL

-910 KQYLEKLYNDTY
+910 KKFLEKLYNDTY
-922 NCYSLREYD
+922 NCYALREYD

-943 ALKIEDLYSS
+943 ILKITDLYPS

-958 WRLMQNNGG
+958 WRVIQNNGG

-981 IVAAMEMKR
+981 IIAAMEMKR

-998 IIALKANVQQITD
+998 ILALKANVQQITD

-1060 PQAPEIQRQILEI
+1060 PQDPEIQRQILEI
-1073 ELDNTELDLRTV
+1073 ELDHTELDLLSM
-1085 QDAGEEVSREM
+1085 QDGGEEITREK

-1106 LEAKLKGVIESIEQ
+1106 LEAKLKNVIDSIEN
-1120 RKDTGINFREMNVDH
+1120 RKDTGINFRETNIDH

-1218 RISNFDAWAAVYAR
+1218 QISNFDAWAAVYAR

-1261 LFYNQITDY
+1261 MFYNQIADY
-1270 KTAKHINLDKPVI
+1270 KTAKHINLDKPEI

-1295 QQEFIKRLMQFARTG
+1295 QQDFILRLMQFAKTG
-1310 DATVIGRRPLS
+1310 DATFIGRRPLTK
-1321 RDEDKGR
+1321 DEDKGR

-1337 KMAVDMRLVDPEKYG
+1337 KMAVDMRLVNPEKYG
-1352 DHPGNKVNVC
+1352 DNPGNKVNVC

-1389 KPGEFNVYDALKEK
+1389 KTDEFNVYDALRDK
-1403 LVNDFNIPANQIT
+1403 LAGDFNIPANQIT

-1422 TDRQRKE
+1422 TDKQRKE
-1429 LFRKMNAG
+1429 LFKKMNAG
-1437 EIRILIGSTEKAGTG
+1437 EIRILMGSTEKAGTG
-1452 LNVQERVVAM
+1452 LNVQERIVAM
-1462 HHLDIPWKPSELE
+1462 HHLDIPWKPSELK

-1485 NWLAKMF
+1485 NWLAKQF

-1536 DEGAIDEQSGMSF
+1536 DEGAMDEQSGMSF

-1582 FKEVSQS
+1582 FKEVSRS
-1589 RYLLEDLEKRSRE
+1589 RYLLEDLEKKSKD
-1602 TRATLELVRKDDAAY
+1602 TQSTLELVRKDEISY
-1617 KNVLKHDEE
+1617 KQVLKFDED
-1626 GVKLNPLKLKDMLS
+1626 GTKQNPLKLKDVVV
-1640 ADAIAIGNHF
+1640 ADTVAIGNHL
-1650 IELYKNWQ
+1650 IALYKNWSPEDFNQ
-1658 PADYSKPELLLGE
+1658 PDLHLGE
-1671 LYGFDLYIRRK
+1671 LYGFDLFIRQK
-1682 LQTVETVFSS
+1682 LQTVEDGFSS
-1692 RIEHVT
+1692 RITYVT
-1698 SLYAESRTTGIKYMQ
+1698 SLYAESRSTGIKYMQ

-1719 IDNAKLAA
+1719 IDNPKHAA

-1735 RVVGMADR
+1735 RVVGMAER
-1743 YEKELAGINKQIP
+1743 YEKELDGINRQIP
-1756 EVRELTQRPFDQE
+1756 EVRELSQRPFDQE
-1769 YELASLKKEME
+1769 YELASLKKDMEKLEME
-1780 VLEAEISRKIAE
+1780 ISQKIAE
-1792 KEKETQAQQ
+1792 REKQAQENQ
-1801 EINIPGEEQREALE
+1801 LGIEEDTEEI
-1815 EEAEVVP
+1815 EVTPVLI
-1822 AYVKR
+1822 KR

>member
-1 MAFNPARK
+1 MAFNPVRK
-9 MADNIAAIR
+9 MADNISAIR
-18 IALDFTG
+18 IALDFSG
-25 RQLTETELQTLKK
+25 QQLSETELETLKK
-38 YAAFGGLKA
+38 YAGFGGLKA
-47 VLFPAGEITEW
+47 VLFPPGDIWTW
-58 EKFGASNADLKLYP
+58 GNLGASKADLKLYP
-72 QVMELHELLQ
+72 QVMELHGLLQ
-82 EKLTAKEY
+82 EKLTSKDY
-90 KAAIDALK
+90 KSAIDALK

-104 YYTPAYIPG
+104 YYTPDYIPR

-118 MLEANILPKRLYEPS
+118 IKEARILPKRLYEPS
-133 AGAGVFIDEAVLAF
+133 AGAGVFIEEAVAAF
-147 ESLEQVTAVEKDI
+147 EGLEQVNAVEKDI
-160 LTGKILTAICSV
+160 LTGKILAALCSV
-172 HNVPV
+172 SPVPV
-177 DVQIKKLEETAAT
+177 AVQIKKLEETAAT
-190 EKAQADLIISNIP
+190 EKAQFDVVISNIP

-216 SGISA
+216 SGISS

-234 IKDGGILAYIVTDA
+234 IKDGGILAYIVTEA
-248 FLNNPSNELARKYLF
+248 FLNNPSNETARKYLF
-263 TSADLLTVA
+263 TSADLLSVA

-297 DHKETLSEAES
+297 DLKETLTEAES
-308 HLINTVEVENSFG
+308 LLIDTIEVENAFG
-321 KYYLNAWLA
+321 KYHLNAWLA
-330 DKNELI
+330 DKNELV

-356 QNGEMENIVPL
+356 QNGEMQDIVPAL
-367 LKEQL
+367 QEQL
-372 LAGFANLDHAKWQA
+372 VAGFANFDYARWES
-386 ISFDKKEGH
+386 ISFEHKATQ
-395 LKQFTFLPVPEQEK
+395 LKQFTFLPVPQPPK
-409 KADNT
+409 SVDTKS
-414 GLLFGQLGLF
+414 LSFGQLGLF
-424 DAPVQADK
+424 DAPLQTEQD
-432 ENKALAYLDDL
+432 NKAIAYLDDL
-443 DRQFVDAGTARV
+443 DKQFVDAATVRQISV
-455 ISIVRTTARP
+455 IRTTAKP
-465 NHDSI
+465 LHDSI
-470 ILVTARAKANNRYS
+470 VLLTARAKTNNRYA

-497 AKWLSGLSLGQEL
+497 GKWMTSVTLGQEL

-515 KLKLFGH
+515 KLKHFGH

-533 PAFKLLPD
+533 PAFKLQSD

-553 IKDTLVIFEGKA
+553 IKDTLVIFNGKL
-565 GLIGEPNNFEAKFK
+565 GLIGEPQNFEAKFTA
-579 PLDPQPELPFYEDYI
+579 LDPQPELPFYEDYL
-594 TLRDTYLELSGY
+594 TLRDIYLELSGY
-606 ENEHAIQFPELRHS
+606 ENEHEIQFPELRKS
-620 LNVYYDAFVAK
+620 LNFYYEGFVAK

-636 KNINRNR
+636 KNANLNR
-643 IFNDPAL
+643 ILNDAAL
-650 GFKTLSSLEIREG
+650 GFKVLSSLEVRENEQ
-663 DKFVRSDIFY
+663 FVRSDIFY

-682 LKTDDPAEALARS
+682 LKTDDPTEALARC
-695 LNDSGRVDL
+695 LNDTGRVDL
-704 PVIGQ
+704 TIIGQ
-709 ITGLTDDE
+709 ITGLTVDE
-717 IILQLEKQILL
+717 IILQLDKQILQNPETL
-728 NPKTQAWETT
+728 NWETT

-743 GDVVQKLKIA
+743 GNVVLKLQAA
-753 EKLAADDPQNLQFAR
+753 ERLAEEEPQNLQYAR

-789 LGERWVPIEY
+789 LGERWVPVAY
-799 YERFASDLF
+799 YQRFATDLF
-808 KLDTKIQYLVSLD
+808 KLDTKISYLASID
-821 DYKVSYGKK
+821 DYKVSYAKK

-846 NKVTGRTLLE
+846 NKITGRTLLE

-866 TYPVEQFGKVVRV
+866 TYPVEQYGKLVRV

-890 KIDTMRARYLLWLM
+890 KVDNIRARYLLWLL

-910 KQYLEKLYNDTY
+910 KKYLETLYNDTY
-922 NCYSLREYD
+922 NCYALREYD

-943 ALKIEDLYSS
+943 TLKILDLYPS

-958 WRLMQNNGG
+958 WRVIQNNGG

-981 IVAAMEMKR
+981 IIAAMEMKR

-998 IIALKANVQQITD
+998 ILALKANVQQITD
-1011 TFRLAYPKAKLLAPG
+1011 TFRLAYPKAKILAPG

-1060 PQAPEIQRQILEI
+1060 PQDPAIQRQILEI
-1073 ELDNTELDLRTV
+1073 ELDNTELDLLAM
-1085 QDAGEEVSREM
+1085 QSGGEEITKEK

-1106 LEAKLKGVIESIEQ
+1106 LEAKLKSVIDAIEN
-1120 RKDTGINFREMNVDH
+1120 RKDTGINFREMAIDH

-1156 AGLGNIAGSQ
+1156 AGLGNMAGSQ

-1180 RYDTDLCATFLSG
+1180 RFNTDLCATFLSG

-1270 KTAKHINLDKPVI
+1270 KTAKHINLDKPEI

-1295 QQEFIKRLMQFARTG
+1295 QQDFIKRLMQFAKTG
-1310 DATVIGRRPLS
+1310 DATIIGRHPLTK
-1321 RDEDKGR
+1321 DEDKGR

-1337 KMAVDMRLVDPEKYG
+1337 KMAVDMRLVNPDKYG

-1362 ARNVAEIYH
+1362 ARNVADIYH

-1389 KPGEFNVYDALKEK
+1389 KPDEFNVYDALRDK
-1403 LVNDFNIPANQIT
+1403 LAGDFNIPANQIT

-1422 TDRQRKE
+1422 TDKQRKE
-1429 LFRKMNAG
+1429 LFKKMNAG

-1452 LNVQERVVAM
+1452 LNVQERIVAM

-1536 DEGAIDEQSGMSF
+1536 DEGAMDEQSGMSF

-1582 FKEVSQS
+1582 FKEVSRS
-1589 RYLLEDLEKRSRE
+1589 RYLLEDLEKKSQE
-1602 TRATLELVRKDDAAY
+1602 TRSTLELVRKDEVSY
-1617 KNVLKHDEE
+1617 KKVLKLDED
-1626 GVKLNPLKLKDMLS
+1626 GTKQNPLKLKDTEL
-1640 ADAIAIGNHF
+1640 ADPVAIGNHL
-1650 IELYKNWQ
+1650 IGLYKNWS
-1658 PADYSKPELLLGE
+1658 PADYSQPDLHLGE
-1671 LYGFDLYIRRK
+1671 LYSFDLFIRRK
-1682 LQTVETVFSS
+1682 LQTVEEGFSS
-1692 RIEHVT
+1692 RITHVT
-1698 SLYAESRTTGIKYMQ
+1698 SLYAESRSTGIKYMQ

-1719 IDNAKLAA
+1719 IDNPKHAA

-1735 RVVGMADR
+1735 RVVGMAER
-1743 YEKELAGINKQIP
+1743 YEKELDGINKQIP
-1756 EVRELTQRPFDQE
+1756 EVRELSLRPFDQE
-1769 YELASLKKEME
+1769 YELASLKKEVEKLDME
-1780 VLEAEISRKIAE
+1780 INQNIAE
-1792 KEKETQAQQ
+1792 REKQAQAAQ
-1801 EINIPGEEQREALE
+1801 LSIVDADEPVEE
-1815 EEAEVVP
+1815 VSVGI
-1822 AYVKR
+1822 KR

>member
-1 MAFNPARK
+1 MAFNPVRK

-25 RQLTETELQTLKK
+25 QQLSQTELETLKK
-38 YAAFGGLKA
+38 YAGFGGLKA
-47 VLFPAGEITEW
+47 VLFPPGEITEW
-58 EKFGASNADLKLYP
+58 AKFGASAADMKLYP
-72 QVMELHELLQ
+72 QVMELHSLLQ
-82 EKLTAKEY
+82 EKLSAPNY
-90 KAAIDALK
+90 KSAIDALK

-104 YYTPAYIPG
+104 YYTPAYIPR

-118 MLEANILPKRLYEPS
+118 MREAQILPKRLYEPS
-133 AGAGVFIDEAVLAF
+133 AGAGIFIEEAVDAF
-147 ESLEQVTAVEKDI
+147 EGLEQVNAVEKDI
-160 LTGKILTAICSV
+160 LTGKILAALCSV
-172 HNVPV
+172 YQLPV
-177 DVQIKKLEETAAT
+177 EVQIKKLEETAAT
-190 EKAQADLIISNIP
+190 EKAQSDLVISNIP

-234 IKDGGILAYIVTDA
+234 IKDGGVLAYIVTEA
-248 FLNNPSNELARKYLF
+248 FLNNPSNETARKYLF
-263 TSADLLTVA
+263 TSADLLSVA

-297 DHKETLSEAES
+297 DSKETLTEAEGL
-308 HLINTVEVENSFG
+308 LIDTIEVENSFG
-321 KYYLNAWLA
+321 KYNLNAWLA
-330 DKNELI
+330 DKNELV

-356 QNGEMENIVPL
+356 QNGDMQDIIPA

-372 LAGFANLDHAKWQA
+372 VAGFANFNYAKWEA
-386 ISFDKKEGH
+386 ISFDKKETQ
-395 LKQFTFLPVPEQEK
+395 LKQFTFLPVPLPPRSDDK
-409 KADNT
+409 K
-414 GLLFGQLGLF
+414 GLSFGQLGLF
-424 DAPVQADK
+424 DAPVQTD
-432 ENKALAYLDDL
+432 EDNKATAYLDDL
-443 DRQFVDAGTARV
+443 DKQFVDAATVRQISV
-455 ISIVRTTARP
+455 IRTTARP
-465 NHDSI
+465 LHDSI
-470 ILVTARAKANNRYS
+470 VLLTARAKANSRYS

-497 AKWLSGLSLGQEL
+497 GKWMSGNTLGQEL
-510 DALSV
+510 DNLSV
-515 KLKLFGH
+515 KLKNFGH

-528 DTSLE
+528 DSSLE
-533 PAFKLLPD
+533 PAFKLQPD

-553 IKDTLVIFEGKA
+553 IKDTLVYFNGKL
-565 GLIGEPNNFEAKFK
+565 GLIGEPNNFEAKFDAF
-579 PLDPQPELPFYEDYI
+579 DPQPELPFYEDYLV
-594 TLRDTYLELSGY
+594 LRDIYLELSGY
-606 ENEHAIQFPELRHS
+606 ENEHEIQFPELRKS
-620 LNVYYDAFVAK
+620 LNFYYEEFVAK
-631 YGELN
+631 HGELN
-636 KNINRNR
+636 KNANRNR
-643 IFNDPAL
+643 ILNDAAL
-650 GFKTLSSLEIREG
+650 GFKILSSLEVREG
-663 DKFVRSDIFY
+663 EKFVRSDIFY

-682 LKTDDPAEALARS
+682 LKTDDPAEALARC
-695 LNDSGRVDL
+695 LNDTGRVDL
-704 PVIGQ
+704 SVISQ
-709 ITGLTDDE
+709 ITGLTEQE
-717 IILQLEKQILL
+717 IIGQLDKQILL
-728 NPKTQAWETT
+728 NPQTLNWETT

-743 GDVVQKLKIA
+743 GNVVQKLKVA
-753 EKLAADDPQNLQFAR
+753 EKLAEEEPQNLQYAR

-789 LGERWVPIEY
+789 LGERWVPIDY
-799 YERFASDLF
+799 YQRFATDLF
-808 KLDTKIQYLVSLD
+808 KLDTKIKYLVSID
-821 DYKVSYGKK
+821 DYKVSYAKK

-846 NKVTGRTLLE
+846 HKITGHTLLE

-866 TYPVEQFGKVVRV
+866 TYPVEQYGKVVRV

-890 KIDTMRARYLLWLM
+890 KVDNIRARYLLWLL

-910 KQYLEKLYNDTY
+910 KKYLEKLYNDTY
-922 NCYSLREYD
+922 NCYALREYD

-943 ALKIEDLYSS
+943 TLKIPDLYPS

-958 WRLMQNNGG
+958 WRVIQNNGG

-981 IVAAMEMKR
+981 IIAAMEMKR

-998 IIALKANVQQITD
+998 ILALKANVQQITD

-1060 PQAPEIQRQILEI
+1060 PQDPEIQRQILSI
-1073 ELDNTELDLRTV
+1073 ELDNTELDLLAM
-1085 QDAGEEVSREM
+1085 QDGGEEITKEK

-1106 LEAKLKGVIESIEQ
+1106 LEAKLKNVIDAIEN
-1120 RKDTGINFREMNVDH
+1120 RKDTGINFRETNIDH

-1218 RISNFDAWAAVYAR
+1218 QISNFDAWAAVYAR

-1270 KTAKHINLDKPVI
+1270 KTAKHINLDKPEI

-1295 QQEFIKRLMQFARTG
+1295 QQNFIRRLMQFAKTG
-1310 DATVIGRRPLS
+1310 DATFIGRRPLTK
-1321 RDEDKGR
+1321 DEDKGR

-1337 KMAVDMRLVDPEKYG
+1337 KMAVDMRLVNPEKYG

-1389 KPGEFNVYDALKEK
+1389 KTDEFNVYDALRDK
-1403 LVNDFNIPANQIT
+1403 LINDFNIPANQIT
-1416 FIHNWA
+1416 FIHNWS
-1422 TDRQRKE
+1422 TDKQRKE

-1452 LNVQERVVAM
+1452 LNVQERIVAM

-1485 NWLAKMF
+1485 NWLAKKF
-1492 YGNKVRNFIYAVE
+1492 YGNKVRIFIYAVE

-1536 DEGAIDEQSGMSF
+1536 DEGAMDEQSGMSF

-1582 FKEVSQS
+1582 FKEVARS
-1589 RYLLEDLEKRSRE
+1589 RYLLEDLEKKSRD
-1602 TRATLELVRKDDAAY
+1602 TQSTLELVRKDEISY
-1617 KNVLKHDEE
+1617 KQVLKFDED
-1626 GVKLNPLKLKDMLS
+1626 GTKQNPLKLKDILL
-1640 ADAIAIGNHF
+1640 ADTVAIGNHL
-1650 IELYKNWQ
+1650 IGLYKNWT
-1658 PADYSKPELLLGE
+1658 PADFNQPDLHLGE
-1671 LYGFDLYIRRK
+1671 LYGFDLFIRQK
-1682 LQTVETVFSS
+1682 LQTVEDGFSS
-1692 RIEHVT
+1692 RITYVT
-1698 SLYAESRTTGIKYMQ
+1698 SLYAESRSTGIKYMQ

-1719 IDNAKLAA
+1719 IDNPKHSA

-1735 RVVGMADR
+1735 RVVGMAER
-1743 YEKELAGINKQIP
+1743 YEKELDGINRQIP
-1756 EVRELTQRPFDQE
+1756 EVRELSQRPFDQE
-1769 YELASLKKEME
+1769 YELASLKKDMEKLEME
-1780 VLEAEISRKIAE
+1780 ISQKIAE
-1792 KEKETQAQQ
+1792 REKQAQAAQ
-1801 EINIPGEEQREALE
+1801 LSIEDVEEPLE
-1815 EEAEVVP
+1815 EVSVGI
-1822 AYVKR
+1822 KR

>member
-1 MAFNPARK
+1 

-25 RQLTETELQTLKK
+25 QQLSETELETLKN
-38 YAAFGGLKA
+38 YAGFGGLKA
-47 VLFPAGEITEW
+47 VLFPPGDIEVW
-58 EKFGASNADLKLYP
+58 PKLGASKADLKLYP
-72 QVMELHELLQ
+72 QVMELHDLLQ

-90 KAAIDALK
+90 KAAVDTLK

-104 YYTPAYIPG
+104 YYTPDFIPRV
-113 AIYAA
+113 IYAA
-118 MLEANILPKRLYEPS
+118 LTESNILPKRFYEPS
-133 AGAGVFIDEAVLAF
+133 AGAGIFIEEAIKAF
-147 ESLEQVTAVEKDI
+147 GDIQQITAIEKDI
-160 LTGKILTAICSV
+160 LTGKILTAICAV
-172 HNVPV
+172 HEVPV

-190 EKAQADLIISNIP
+190 EKAASDIVISNIP
-203 FGKIAVH
+203 FGKIAVY

-216 SGISA
+216 SGICA

-248 FLNNPSNELARKYLF
+248 FLNSPSNQAARKYLF

-297 DHKETLSEAES
+297 DTKETLSEAES
-308 HLINTVEVENSFG
+308 QLIDTIEKENAFG

-330 DKNELI
+330 DKNEVV

-356 QNGEMENIVPL
+356 QNGDMQEIVPL

-372 LAGFANLDHAKWQA
+372 ISGFSNFDYAKWEA
-386 ISFDKKEGH
+386 ISFDQKESK
-395 LKQFTFLPVPEQEK
+395 LKQFTFLPVPEQQK
-409 KADNT
+409 KEDGA
-414 GLLFGQLGLF
+414 GIGFGQLGLF
-424 DAPVQADK
+424 DAPPHS

-443 DRQFVDAGTARV
+443 DLQFVDAGSARL
-455 ISIVRTTARP
+455 ISTIRTTNKP
-465 NHDSI
+465 MHDSI
-470 ILVTARAKANNRYS
+470 VLLTARAKANNRYI

-497 AKWLSGLSLGQEL
+497 GKWLSGINLGHEL
-510 DALSV
+510 DNLSV
-515 KLKLFGH
+515 KLKQFGH

-541 KPKAFTD
+541 RPKAFTD

-553 IKDTLVIFEGKA
+553 LKDTLVIFNGKL
-565 GLIGEPNNFEAKFK
+565 GLIAEPKNFEAKFE
-579 PLDPQPELPFYEDYI
+579 PLDPQPELPFYEDYLV
-594 TLRDTYLELSGY
+594 LRDIYLELSGN
-606 ENEHAIQFPELRHS
+606 ENEHEIGFPELRAS
-620 LNVYYDAFVAK
+620 LNFYYEAFVAK

-636 KNINRNR
+636 NNINRNR
-643 IFNDPAL
+643 ILNDAAL
-650 GFKTLSSLEIREG
+650 GFKILSSLEIRDQ
-663 DKFVRSDIFY
+663 DKFIRSDIFY
-673 GPLFQQKEM
+673 GPLFQQKQM
-682 LKTDDPAEALARS
+682 LKTDDPAEALARC
-695 LNDSGRVDL
+695 LNDLGRVDL
-704 PVIGQ
+704 SIISQ
-709 ITGLTDDE
+709 ITGLTEDE
-717 IILQLEKQILL
+717 IIIQLDKQILL
-728 NPKTQAWETT
+728 NPQTLHWETT

-743 GDVVQKLKIA
+743 GNVVEKLKMA
-753 EKLAADDPQNLQFAR
+753 EKEAEDEPENLQLAR
-768 SLAAIRRVQPER
+768 SLAAIRRVQPEK
-780 IPFERLDFN
+780 IPFEILDFN
-789 LGERWVPIEY
+789 LGERWVPVEY
-799 YERFASDLF
+799 YQRFATDLF
-808 KLDTKIQYLVSLD
+808 KLDTKVDFFGSID
-821 DYKVSYGKK
+821 TYKVSYAKK

-846 NKVTGRTLLE
+846 NKITGRTLLE
-856 YALLNTNPHF
+856 YALLNTSPHF
-866 TYPVEQFGKVVRV
+866 TYPVEQYGKVVRV

-890 KIDTMRARYLLWLM
+890 KIDNIRTRYLLWLL

-910 KQYLEKLYNDTY
+910 KQHLEKIYNDTF
-922 NCYSLREYD
+922 NCYTLREYD

-936 FPGLDFK
+936 FPGLDLT
-943 ALKIEDLYSS
+943 ALKIPSLFSS

-958 WRLMQNNGG
+958 WRVIQNNGG

-981 IVAAMEMKR
+981 IIAAMEMKR
-990 LGIVHKPM
+990 LGIVHKPL
-998 IIALKANVQQITD
+998 ILALKANVQQITD

-1073 ELDNTELDLRTV
+1073 ELDNTELDLLAIQNSGDEIT
-1085 QDAGEEVSREM
+1085 REM
-1096 LKGLEIRKEN
+1096 IKGLEIRKDN
-1106 LEAKLKGVIESIEQ
+1106 LEAKLKGVIDAIEQ
-1120 RKDTGINFREMNVDH
+1120 RKDTGINFREMNIDH

-1147 TFTTRHTKV
+1147 TFTTRHTRV

-1180 RYDTDLCATFLSG
+1180 RYDSDLCATFLSG

-1218 RISNFDAWAAVYAR
+1218 SISNFDAWAAVYTK
-1232 KTVDFEFTVTNEIRA
+1232 KTVDFEFSVTNEIRA
-1247 KERFRHFIKVPELA
+1247 KERFRDFIKVPELA
-1261 LFYNQITDY
+1261 MFYNQITDY
-1270 KTAKHINLDKPVI
+1270 KTAKHINLDKPEIDEV
-1283 EETLVNIKPTPD
+1283 LVNIKPTPD
-1295 QQEFIKRLMQFARTG
+1295 QQEFIKRLMKFAKTG
-1310 DATVIGRRPLS
+1310 DATLIGRRPLTK
-1321 RDEDKGR
+1321 DEDKGR

-1337 KMAVDMRLVDPEKYG
+1337 KMAVDMRLIDPEKFG

-1371 ESTPHKGTQII
+1371 ESTTHKGTQII

-1389 KPGEFNVYDALKEK
+1389 KVGEFNVYDALRDK
-1403 LVNDFNIPANQIT
+1403 LVTDFDVPANQIT
-1416 FIHNWA
+1416 FIHNWS
-1422 TDRQRKE
+1422 TDKQRKE
-1429 LFRKMNAG
+1429 LFKKMNAG

-1452 LNVQERVVAM
+1452 LNVQERIVAM
-1462 HHLDIPWKPSELE
+1462 HHLDVPWKPSELE

-1522 ISQMKNNE
+1522 ISQMKNNT
-1530 LSVRTL
+1530 LAVRTL
-1536 DEGAIDEQSGMSF
+1536 DEGAIDEQSGMNF

-1556 SGDTSLL
+1556 SGDNSLL
-1563 EKTRLEKKV
+1563 EKTRIEKKV
-1572 AELEGYKGAH
+1572 AELEGYKAAH
-1582 FKEVSQS
+1582 FKEVARS
-1589 RYLLEDLEKRSRE
+1589 RYLLEDLEKKSRD
-1602 TRATLELVRKDDAAY
+1602 TQSTLDMVRIDESAY
-1617 KNVLKHDEE
+1617 KQVLKYD
-1626 GVKLNPLKLKDMLS
+1626 GDGAKLNLLHLKEMPQ
-1640 ADAIAIGNHF
+1640 ADTVAIGQKF
-1650 IELYKNWQ
+1650 IDLYTNWA
-1658 PADYSKPELLLGE
+1658 PDDFNKPELLLGE
-1671 LYGFDLYIRRK
+1671 LYGFNLFIRRK
-1682 LQTVETVFSS
+1682 LQTVDGMFSS
-1692 RIEHVT
+1692 RIEFVT
-1698 SLYAESRTTGIKYMQ
+1698 SLYAESQATGIKYMQ

-1719 IDNAKLAA
+1719 IDNPKLAA
-1727 RYFLDAIN
+1727 RYFLNAID
-1735 RVVGMADR
+1735 RVIGMAER
-1743 YEKELAGINKQIP
+1743 YERELTDINKQIP
-1756 EVRELTQRPFDQE
+1756 EIHELTQRSFDQE
-1769 YELASLKKEME
+1769 YDLASLKKELAK
-1780 VLEAEISRKIAE
+1780 LELEISQKIAE
-1792 KEKETQAQQ
+1792 SEKQAQ
-1801 EINIPGEEQREALE
+1801 GEELFNE
-1815 EEAEVVP
+1815 EGKEVDLVAAP
-1822 AYVKR
+1822 VMNRR

>member
-1 MAFNPARK
+1 

-18 IALDFTG
+18 IALDFNG
-25 RQLTETELQTLKK
+25 QPPSQTELETLKK
-38 YAAFGGLKA
+38 YAGFGGLKA
-47 VLFPAGEITEW
+47 VLFPPGELTEW
-58 EKFGASNADLKLYP
+58 TKFGASAADIKLYP
-72 QVMELHELLQ
+72 QVMELHALLR
-82 EKLTAKEY
+82 EKLTAAAYKE
-90 KAAIDALK
+90 AVDALK

-104 YYTPAYIPG
+104 YYTPEYIPR

-118 MLEANILPKRLYEPS
+118 MAEANILPKRLYEPS
-133 AGAGVFIDEAVLAF
+133 AGAGVFIEEAVQAF
-147 ESLEQVTAVEKDI
+147 DGLEQINAVEKDI
-160 LTGKILTAICSV
+160 LTGKILTALCSV
-172 HNVPV
+172 YELPV
-177 DVQIKKLEETAAT
+177 EVQIKKLEETAAA
-190 EKAQADLIISNIP
+190 EKAQSDLVISNIP

-248 FLNNPSNELARKYLF
+248 FLNNPSNALARKYLF
-263 TSADLLTVA
+263 TSADLLSVA
-272 VLPANLMKEN
+272 VLPANMMKEN

-297 DHKETLSEAES
+297 DTKETLTDAES
-308 HLINTVEVENSFG
+308 QLIDTVEVQNAFG
-321 KYYLNAWLA
+321 KYHLNAWLA
-330 DKNELI
+330 DKNELV

-356 QNGEMENIVPL
+356 QNGDMPDIVPL
-367 LKEQL
+367 LKDQL
-372 LAGFANLDHAKWQA
+372 VAGFANFNYAKWEA
-386 ISFDKKEGH
+386 ISFNSKQSQPG
-395 LKQFTFLPVPEQEK
+395 QFTFLPVPQQEK
-409 KADNT
+409 ADKT
-414 GLLFGQLGLF
+414 EVSFGQLGLF
-424 DAPVQADK
+424 DSPMQEFR

-443 DRQFVDAGTARV
+443 DKQFVDAGTARV
-455 ISIVRTTARP
+455 ISVIRTTAKP
-465 NHDSI
+465 LHDSI
-470 ILVTARAKANNRYS
+470 VLISARANANSRYN

-497 AKWLSGLSLGQEL
+497 DKWMSGVSLGQEL

-515 KLKLFGH
+515 KLKNFGH

-533 PAFKLLPD
+533 PAFKLQPD
-541 KPKAFTD
+541 RPKAFTD

-553 IKDTLVIFEGKA
+553 IKDTLVIFNGKL
-565 GLIGEPNNFEAKFK
+565 GLIGEPHNLEAKFE
-579 PLDPQPELPFYEDYI
+579 PLDPQPELSFYEDYL
-594 TLRDTYLELSGY
+594 TLRDIYLELSGY
-606 ENEHAIQFPELRHS
+606 ENEHGIQFPELRKS
-620 LNVYYDAFVAK
+620 LNFYYDAFVAK
-631 YGELN
+631 HGVLN
-636 KNINRNR
+636 SNTNRNR
-643 IFNDPAL
+643 ILNDAAL
-650 GFKTLSSLEIREG
+650 GFNMLASLEVRDG
-663 DKFVRSDIFY
+663 QQFVRSDIFY

-682 LKTDDPAEALARS
+682 LKTDDPAEALARC
-695 LNDSGRVDL
+695 LNDTGRVDL
-704 PVIGQ
+704 SIIGQ
-709 ITGLTDDE
+709 VTGLTEDE
-717 IILQLEKQILL
+717 IILQLDKQILL
-728 NPKTQAWETT
+728 NPHTLAWETT

-743 GDVVQKLKIA
+743 GNVVQKLKIA
-753 EKLAADDPQNLQFAR
+753 EKLAAGEPQNLQFAR
-768 SLAAIRRVQPER
+768 SLAAIHRVQPER

-789 LGERWVPIEY
+789 LGERWVPVEY
-799 YERFASDLF
+799 YQRFAADLF
-808 KLDTKIQYLVSLD
+808 KLDTRVDYYGSVD
-821 DYKVSYGKK
+821 TYKVSYAKK

-856 YALLNTNPHF
+856 YALLNTTPHF
-866 TYPVEQFGKVVRV
+866 TYPVEQYGKVVRV

-890 KIDTMRARYLLWLM
+890 KIDNIRARYLLWLL
-904 ELPNED
+904 ELPNQD
-910 KQYLEKLYNDTY
+910 KQRLEKLYNDTY
-922 NCYSLREYD
+922 NCYALREYD

-936 FPGLDFK
+936 FPGLDLE
-943 ALKIEDLYSS
+943 ALKIPSLFSS

-958 WRLMQNNGG
+958 WRIMQNNGG

-981 IVAAMEMKR
+981 IIAAMEMKR

-998 IIALKANVQQITD
+998 ILALKANVQQITD

-1073 ELDNTELDLRTV
+1073 ELDNTELDLIAA
-1085 QDAGEEVSREM
+1085 QGSGEEITREM

-1106 LEAKLKGVIESIEQ
+1106 LEAKLKGVMEAIAQ
-1120 RKDTGINFREMNVDH
+1120 RKDSGVNFRELNIDH

-1147 TFTTRHTKV
+1147 TFTTRHTRV
-1156 AGLGNIAGSQ
+1156 AGLGNMAGSQ

-1175 RTLQD
+1175 RTLQERND
-1180 RYDTDLCATFLSG
+1180 ADLCATFLSG

-1208 YLRPRELERQ
+1208 YLRPQELERQ
-1218 RISNFDAWAAVYAR
+1218 QISNFDAWAAVYAR

-1270 KTAKHINLDKPVI
+1270 KTAKHINLDKPEM

-1295 QQEFIKRLMQFARTG
+1295 QQDFIKRLMQFAKTG
-1310 DATVIGRRPLS
+1310 DATLIGRRPLTK
-1321 RDEDKGR
+1321 DEDKGR

-1337 KMAVDMRLVDPEKYG
+1337 KMAVDMRLVNPDKYE

-1362 ARNVAEIYH
+1362 ARNVSEIYH

-1389 KPGEFNVYDALKEK
+1389 KVDEFNVYDALRDK

-1422 TDRQRKE
+1422 TDKQRKE

-1437 EIRILIGSTEKAGTG
+1437 EIRILVGSTEKAGTG
-1452 LNVQERVVAM
+1452 LNVQERIVAM

-1536 DEGAIDEQSGMSF
+1536 DEGAMDEQSGMSF

-1582 FKEVSQS
+1582 FKEVARS
-1589 RYLLEDLEKRSRE
+1589 RYLLEDLENKSRE
-1602 TRATLELVRKDDAAY
+1602 TQSTLELVRKDEITY
-1617 KNVLKHDEE
+1617 KSVLKHDAE
-1626 GVKLNPLKLKDMLS
+1626 GAKLNPLKLTDLFQ
-1640 ADAIAIGNHF
+1640 ADATAIGQKL
-1650 IELYKNWQ
+1650 IDLYKNWH
-1658 PADYSKPELLLGE
+1658 PEDFNKPEFRLGE
-1671 LYGFDLYIRRK
+1671 LYGFDLFIRRK
-1682 LQTVETVFSS
+1682 LQTVEDGFSS
-1692 RIEHVT
+1692 RITHVT
-1698 SLYAESRTTGIKYMQ
+1698 SLYAESRITGIKYMQ

-1719 IDNAKLAA
+1719 IDNPKLAA

-1735 RVVGMADR
+1735 RVIGMAER
-1743 YEKELAGINKQIP
+1743 YEKELETINKQIP
-1756 EVRELTQRPFDQE
+1756 EVRELSQRPFEQE
-1769 YELASLKKEME
+1769 YELVALKRDMEKLEME
-1780 VLEAEISRKIAE
+1780 INQRIAE
-1792 KEKETQAQQ
+1792 KEKQAQAEQ
-1801 EINIPGEEQREALE
+1801 LNIEEHIETI
-1815 EEAEVVP
+1815 EVTPVL
-1822 AYVKR
+1822 VKR

>member
-1 MAFNPARK
+1 MAFNPVRK
-9 MADNIAAIR
+9 MADNISAIR
-18 IALDFTG
+18 IALDFKAQ
-25 RQLTETELQTLKK
+25 QLSETELAALKK
-38 YAAFGGLKA
+38 YAGFGGLKA
-47 VLFPAGEITEW
+47 VLYPPGELAEW
-58 EKFGASNADLKLYP
+58 AKFGASAADIKLYP
-72 QVMELHELLQ
+72 QVMELHALLK
-82 EKLTAKEY
+82 EKLSAKDY

-104 YYTPAYIPG
+104 YYTPDYIPRV
-113 AIYAA
+113 IYAA
-118 MLEANILPKRLYEPS
+118 MIEANILPKRLYEPS
-133 AGAGVFIDEAVLAF
+133 AGAGVFIEEAIQAF
-147 ESLEQVTAVEKDI
+147 GSLEQITAVEKDI

-172 HNVPV
+172 YDTPV
-177 DVQIKKLEETAAT
+177 EVQIKKLEETAAT
-190 EKAQADLIISNIP
+190 EKAQSDLVISNIP

-248 FLNNPSNELARKYLF
+248 FLNNPSNSGARKYLF
-263 TSADLLTVA
+263 TSADLLAVA

-297 DHKETLSEAES
+297 DTKDTLTETES
-308 HLINTVEVENSFG
+308 QLIDTVEVENSFG

-330 DKNELI
+330 DKNELV
-336 YADEIIEGTN
+336 YADEVIEGTN

-356 QNGEMENIVPL
+356 QNGDMLDIVSL

-372 LAGFANLDHAKWQA
+372 IAGFANLNYTKWEA
-386 ISFDKKEGH
+386 ISFDKKEGQ
-395 LKQFTFLPVPEQEK
+395 LKQFTFLPVPELEK
-409 KADNT
+409 QSDKT
-414 GLLFGQLGLF
+414 GLSFGQLGLF
-424 DAPVQADK
+424 DAPVQADQD
-432 ENKALAYLDDL
+432 NKALGYLDDL
-443 DRQFVDAGTARV
+443 DKQFVDAGTARV
-455 ISIVRTTARP
+455 ISTIRTTTRP
-465 NHDSI
+465 LHDSI
-470 ILVTARAKANNRYS
+470 VLMSARAKANNRYS

-497 AKWLSGLSLGQEL
+497 GKWMSGLSLGQEL

-515 KLKLFGH
+515 KLKQFNH

-528 DTSLE
+528 DTTLE

-541 KPKAFTD
+541 RPKAFTD

-553 IKDTLVIFEGKA
+553 TKDTLVIFNGKL
-565 GLIGEPNNFEAKFK
+565 GLIGEPHNFEAKFE
-579 PLDPQPELPFYEDYI
+579 PLDPQPELPFYEDYL
-594 TLRDTYLELSGY
+594 TLRDIYLELSGY
-606 ENEHAIQFPELRHS
+606 ENEHTIQFPELRHS
-620 LNVYYDAFVAK
+620 LNFYYDAFVAK
-631 YGELN
+631 HGELN
-636 KNINRNR
+636 KNANRNR
-643 IFNDPAL
+643 IFNDAAL
-650 GFKTLSSLEIREG
+650 GFKMLSSLEIKEG
-663 DKFVRSDIFY
+663 EKFVRSDIFY
-673 GPLFQQKEM
+673 GPLFQQKEL
-682 LKTDDPAEALARS
+682 LKTDDPTEALARC
-695 LNDSGRVDL
+695 LNDTGRVDL
-704 PVIGQ
+704 LIIGQ
-709 ITGLTDDE
+709 VTGLTEDE
-717 IILQLEKQILL
+717 VILHLDKQVLL
-728 NPKTQAWETT
+728 NPKTLAWETT

-743 GDVVQKLKIA
+743 GNVVEKLKIA
-753 EKLAADDPQNLQFAR
+753 EKLAGEDSQNLQFAR

-789 LGERWVPIEY
+789 LGERWVPIDY
-799 YERFASDLF
+799 YQRFATDLF
-808 KLDTKIQYLVSLD
+808 KLDTKVNFYGSID
-821 DYKVSYGKK
+821 TYKVSYAKK

-841 TPKES
+841 MPKES
-846 NKVTGRTLLE
+846 NKITGRTLLE

-866 TYPVEQFGKVVRV
+866 TYPVEEYGKVVRV
-879 PDTEAI
+879 PDKEAI

-890 KIDTMRARYLLWLM
+890 KIDNIRARYLLWLL

-922 NCYSLREYD
+922 NCYALREYD

-936 FPGLDFK
+936 FPGLDLK
-943 ALKIEDLYSS
+943 GLKINDLYPS

-958 WRLMQNNGG
+958 WRVIQNSGG

-981 IVAAMEMKR
+981 IIAAMEMKR
-990 LGIVHKPM
+990 LGIVHKPL
-998 IIALKANVQQITD
+998 ILALKANVQQITD

-1073 ELDNTELDLRTV
+1073 ELDNTTLDLLAL
-1085 QDAGEEVSREM
+1085 QDSGEEISREM

-1106 LEAKLKGVIESIEQ
+1106 LEAKLKGVMEAIDQ
-1120 RKDTGINFREMNVDH
+1120 RKDSGINFREMNIDH

-1156 AGLGNIAGSQ
+1156 AGLGNMAGSQ

-1218 RISNFDAWAAVYAR
+1218 QISNFDAWAAVYAR

-1270 KTAKHINLDKPVI
+1270 QTAKHINLDKPEI

-1295 QQEFIKRLMQFARTG
+1295 QQEFIKRLMQFAKTG
-1310 DATVIGRRPLS
+1310 DATLIGRRPLTK
-1321 RDEDKGR
+1321 DEDKGR

-1337 KMAVDMRLVDPEKYG
+1337 KMAVDMRLVNPEKYG
-1352 DHPGNKVNVC
+1352 DHPNNKVNVC
-1362 ARNVAEIYH
+1362 ARKVAEIYH

-1389 KPGEFNVYDALKEK
+1389 KVGEFNVYDALRDK
-1403 LVNDFNIPANQIT
+1403 LVTDFDVPANQIT

-1422 TDRQRKE
+1422 TDKQRKE
-1429 LFRKMNAG
+1429 LFKKMNAG

-1452 LNVQERVVAM
+1452 LNVQERIVAM

-1485 NWLAKMF
+1485 NWLAKKF

-1536 DEGAIDEQSGMSF
+1536 DEGAMDEQSGMSF

-1563 EKTRLEKKV
+1563 EKTRIEKKV

-1582 FKEVSQS
+1582 FKEVSRS
-1589 RYLLEDLEKRSRE
+1589 RYLLEDLEKKSRE
-1602 TRATLELVRKDDAAY
+1602 IQSTLELVRKDDMAY
-1617 KNVLKHDEE
+1617 KSVLKFDDD
-1626 GVKLNPLKLKDMLS
+1626 GVKLNPLKLIHMFQTDTV
-1640 ADAIAIGNHF
+1640 AVGNQL

-1658 PADYSKPELLLGE
+1658 PEDFNKPEFHLGE
-1671 LYGFDLYIRRK
+1671 LYGFDLFIRRK
-1682 LQTVETVFSS
+1682 LQTVEEGFSS
-1692 RIEHVT
+1692 RITHVT
-1698 SLYAESRTTGIKYMQ
+1698 SLYAESRNTGIKYMQ

-1719 IDNAKLAA
+1719 IDNPKLAA
-1727 RYFLDAIN
+1727 RYFLDAIH
-1735 RVVGMADR
+1735 RVVGMAER
-1743 YEKELAGINKQIP
+1743 YEKELDGINQQIP
-1756 EVRELTQRPFDQE
+1756 EVRELSQRQFDQE
-1769 YELASLKKEME
+1769 YELASLKRDMEKLEME
-1780 VLEAEISRKIAE
+1780 INQKIAE
-1792 KEKETQAQQ
+1792 KEQQAQA
-1801 EINIPGEEQREALE
+1801 GEKLFSE
-1815 EEAEVVP
+1815 EHDESVELVP
-1822 AYVKR
+1822 AQVKR

>member
-1 MAFNPARK
+1 

-25 RQLTETELQTLKK
+25 QPLSETEIEKLKK
-38 YAAFGGLKA
+38 YAGFGGLKA
-47 VLFPAGEITEW
+47 VLFPPGGLSEW
-58 EKFGASNADLKLYP
+58 TKFGASAADIKLYP
-72 QVMELHELLQ
+72 QVIELHALLK
-82 EKLTAKEY
+82 EKLTVTQY
-90 KAAIDALK
+90 KAAFDSLK

-104 YYTPAYIPG
+104 YFTPGYIPR
-113 AIYAA
+113 AIYSA
-118 MLEANILPKRLYEPS
+118 MREANILPKRLYEPS
-133 AGAGVFIDEAVLAF
+133 AGAGVFIEEAVTVF
-147 ESLEQVTAVEKDI
+147 EGLQQINAVEKDI
-160 LTGKILTAICSV
+160 ITGKVLTALCSV
-172 HNVPV
+172 YNLPV
-177 DVQIKKLEETAAT
+177 KVQIKKLEETAAA
-190 EKAQADLIISNIP
+190 EKAQSDLVISNIP

-216 SGISA
+216 SGISS

-234 IKDGGILAYIVTDA
+234 IKDGGILSYIVTDA
-248 FLNNPSNELARKYLF
+248 FLNNPSNETARKYLF
-263 TSADLLTVA
+263 TSADLLSVA

-297 DHKETLSEAES
+297 DTKEILSEAES
-308 HLINTVEVENSFG
+308 LLIETVEVKNSIG
-321 KYYLNAWLA
+321 KYHLNAWLA
-330 DKNELI
+330 GKNELV
-336 YADEIIEGTN
+336 YADEIIEDIN
-346 ARGKASRVAW
+346 ARGKASQVAW
-356 QNGEMENIVPL
+356 QNGEMQDIVPL
-367 LKEQL
+367 LQEQL
-372 LAGFANLDHAKWQA
+372 IAGFSNFNYAKWEA
-386 ISFDKKEGH
+386 ISFDQKETN
-395 LKQFTFLPVPEQEK
+395 LKQFTFLLVPQSSKSEDK
-409 KADNT
+409 K
-414 GLLFGQLGLF
+414 GLSFGQLGLF
-424 DAPVQADK
+424 DAPVQTDQD
-432 ENKALAYLDDL
+432 NKALAYLDDL
-443 DRQFVDAGTARV
+443 DKQFVDAGTARLVSV
-455 ISIVRTTARP
+455 IRTTTKP
-465 NHDSI
+465 LHDSI
-470 ILVTARAKANNRYS
+470 VLLTARGKSNKRFA

-497 AKWLSGLSLGQEL
+497 GKWMTGLTLGQEL
-510 DALSV
+510 DNLSI
-515 KLKLFGH
+515 KLKNFGH

-528 DTSLE
+528 DSSLE

-541 KPKAFTD
+541 KPKVFTD
-548 LKPFY
+548 LKSFY
-553 IKDTLVIFEGKA
+553 IKDTLVILGGKL
-565 GLIGEPNNFEAKFK
+565 GLIGEPHNFEAKFDA
-579 PLDPQPELPFYEDYI
+579 LDPQPELSFYEDYLI
-594 TLRDTYLELSGY
+594 LRDIYLELSGC
-606 ENEHAIQFPELRHS
+606 ENEHAIQFPELRKS
-620 LNVYYDAFVAK
+620 LNFYYDGFIARH
-631 YGELN
+631 GELN
-636 KNINRNR
+636 KNVNRNR
-643 IFNDPAL
+643 ILNDVAL
-650 GFKTLSSLEIREG
+650 GFKILSSLEIREG
-663 DKFVRSDIFY
+663 EKIVRSDIFY

-682 LKTDDPAEALARS
+682 LKTDDPAEALARC
-695 LNDSGRVDL
+695 LNDAGRVDL
-704 PVIGQ
+704 TIIGQ
-709 ITGLTDDE
+709 ITGLTAEE
-717 IILQLEKQILL
+717 IILQLDNQIFL
-728 NPKTQAWETT
+728 NPQTLNWETT

-743 GDVVQKLKIA
+743 GNVVLKLKAA
-753 EKLAADDPQNLQFAR
+753 EKLAEEEPQNLQFAR

-780 IPFERLDFN
+780 VPFERLDFN
-789 LGERWVPIEY
+789 LGERWVPIDY
-799 YERFASDLF
+799 YQRFATDLF
-808 KLDTKIQYLVSLD
+808 KLDTKISYLVSVD
-821 DYKVSYGKK
+821 DYKVSYEKK

-846 NKVTGRTLLE
+846 NKITGHTLLE

-866 TYPVEQFGKVVRV
+866 TYPVEQYGKVVRV

-890 KIDTMRARYLLWLM
+890 KIDNIRARYLLWLL

-910 KQYLEKLYNDTY
+910 KKYLEKLYNDTY
-922 NCYSLREYD
+922 NCYALREYD

-936 FPGLDFK
+936 FPGLNFK
-943 ALKIEDLYSS
+943 ALRINDLYPS

-958 WRLMQNNGG
+958 WRVIQNNGG

-981 IVAAMEMKR
+981 IIAAMEMKR

-998 IIALKANVQQITD
+998 ILALKTNVQQITD
-1011 TFRLAYPKAKLLAPG
+1011 TFRFAYPKAKLLAPG

-1060 PQAPEIQRQILEI
+1060 PQDPDIQRQILTI
-1073 ELDNTELDLRTV
+1073 ELDNTELDLLALQGT
-1085 QDAGEEVSREM
+1085 GEEITKEK

-1106 LEAKLKGVIESIEQ
+1106 LQAKLKSVMKAIEN
-1120 RKDTGINFREMNVDH
+1120 RKDTGINFRETNIDH

-1270 KTAKHINLDKPVI
+1270 KTAKHINLDKPEI
-1283 EETLVNIKPTPD
+1283 DETLVNIKPTPD
-1295 QQEFIKRLMQFARTG
+1295 QQDFIKRLMQFAKTG
-1310 DATVIGRRPLS
+1310 DATLIGRRPLT

-1337 KMAVDMRLVDPEKYG
+1337 KMAVDMRLVNPDKYG
-1352 DHPGNKVNVC
+1352 DHPGNKVNIC
-1362 ARNVAEIYH
+1362 ARNVAETYH

-1389 KPGEFNVYDALKEK
+1389 KTDEFNVYDALRYK
-1403 LVNDFNIPANQIT
+1403 LVNDFNIPPKQIT

-1422 TDRQRKE
+1422 TDKQRKE
-1429 LFRKMNAG
+1429 LFRKMNVG

-1452 LNVQERVVAM
+1452 LNVQERIVAM

-1485 NWLAKMF
+1485 NWLAKQF
-1492 YGNKVRNFIYAVE
+1492 YSNKVRNFIYAVE

-1536 DEGAIDEQSGMSF
+1536 DEGAMDEQSGMSF

-1563 EKTRLEKKV
+1563 EKTRLEKKI

-1582 FKEVSQS
+1582 FKEVARS
-1589 RYLLEDLEKRSRE
+1589 RYLLEDLEKKSQD
-1602 TRATLELVRKDDAAY
+1602 TQSTLELVRKDEISY
-1617 KNVLKHDEE
+1617 RKVLKFDED
-1626 GVKLNPLKLKDMLS
+1626 GTKLNPLKLKDILL
-1640 ADAIAIGNHF
+1640 ADNVAIGNHL
-1650 IELYKNWQ
+1650 IGLYKNWSPSDYGQ
-1658 PADYSKPELLLGE
+1658 PDLHLGE
-1671 LYGFDLYIRRK
+1671 LYGFDLFIRRK
-1682 LQTVETVFSS
+1682 LQTVEEGFSS
-1692 RIEHVT
+1692 RITHVT
-1698 SLYAESRTTGIKYMQ
+1698 SLYAESRSTGIKYMQ
-1713 NGGAPN
+1713 NGGAPH
-1719 IDNAKLAA
+1719 IDNPKNAA

-1735 RVVGMADR
+1735 RVVGMAER
-1743 YEKELAGINKQIP
+1743 YEKELDGINKQIP
-1756 EVRELTQRPFDQE
+1756 EVRELSQRPFEQE
-1769 YELASLKKEME
+1769 YELASLKRDMAKLEME
-1780 VLEAEISRKIAE
+1780 INQKIAE
-1792 KEKETQAQQ
+1792 REKQVQVNQLTIKEDT
-1801 EINIPGEEQREALE
+1801 EII
-1815 EEAEVVP
+1815 EVTPVFP
-1822 AYVKR
+1822 KR